1 MLSLQKMYRC
11 ATYYKIM
18 QGKKV
23 IHEGI
28 SRPNAGNMFFTSVH
42 AEIKAALW
50 LKRYGNMRRIRVI
63 IWRIGDG
70 VPVAAYCCLTCTKY
84 LEKNG
89 IAERFFTIHS
99 DKEEPAVI
107 SRPQLSK
114 GTFLKLKT
122 NSYVKSK

>member
-11 ATYYKIM
+11 ATYYQIL

-50 LKRYGNMRRIRVI
+50 LKKYGHMRKIRVL

-70 VPVAAYCCLTCTKY
+70 VPVPAYCCLTCTKY
-84 LEKNG
+84 LQKNG
-89 IAERFFTIHS
+89 IAERFFTIES
-99 DKEEPAVI
+99 DREEPAVI
-107 SRPQLSK
+107 TQPQLSK

-122 NSYVKSK
+122 NSYVKK

>member
-1 MLSLQKMYRC
+1 MKVSFAPSPRRIVRYKIDCVYIMLSLQKMYRC

-63 IWRIGDG
+63 IWRIEM
-70 VPVAAYCCLTCTKY
+70 VCLWLLIVA
-84 LEKNG
+84 
-89 IAERFFTIHS
+89 
-99 DKEEPAVI
+99 
-107 SRPQLSK
+107 
-114 GTFLKLKT
+114 
-122 NSYVKSK
+122 